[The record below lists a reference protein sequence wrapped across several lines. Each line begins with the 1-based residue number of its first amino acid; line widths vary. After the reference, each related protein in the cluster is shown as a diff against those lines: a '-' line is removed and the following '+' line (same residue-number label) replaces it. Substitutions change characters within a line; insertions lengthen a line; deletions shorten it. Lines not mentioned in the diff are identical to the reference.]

1 MAAGITSFRL
11 AGKTSAADNTAIVT
25 ALRERFGVFTVRRG
39 GVAKGQC
46 IRVSP
51 ALFTT
56 EQDVDRLVE
65 ALAVITG
72 TKAG

>member
-1 MAAGITSFRL
+1 MYAGITSFRL
-11 AGKTSAADNTAIVT
+11 SGKTSAADNNAIVS
-25 ALRERFGVFTVRRG
+25 ALRDQHGIFTVRRA

-56 EQDVDRLVE
+56 PADVDRLATALL
-65 ALAVITG
+65 ALAG
-72 TKAG
+72 G